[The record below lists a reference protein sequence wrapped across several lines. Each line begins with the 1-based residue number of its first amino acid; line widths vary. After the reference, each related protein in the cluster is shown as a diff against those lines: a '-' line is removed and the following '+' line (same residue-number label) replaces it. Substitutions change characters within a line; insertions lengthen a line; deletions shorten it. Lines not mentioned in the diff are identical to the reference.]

1 MLTQESLD
9 LYKETSEAYT
19 AIMTAR
25 IDEFKQDLDKIAL
38 QFRENIKL
46 EDRNY
51 HLKTYKQVF
60 VGSDAVDYLIKS
72 EAASSRQDAVE
83 LGKALQQMNIFEH
96 VLRDHGFE
104 DEFFFYR
111 MLEDNERGG
120 TIDEKTGQK
129 VKWSKFLGGKSVS
142 EDSHSPW
149 QPSFP
154 KPDFANLNPKDEHV
168 ASHVWPL
175 DSFNTTLLDHV
186 HPPDW
191 NDPKPNK
198 IDGSSTY
205 DMVCIG
211 AGVGGLVTAASAAG
225 VGAKVAMIEANL
237 LGGDCLNVGCV
248 PSKAIIHSANLAHTV
263 KGDIKRLEAAGIFL
277 DPNAVNVD
285 FEKVME
291 RVRKIR
297 AQISHHDSAER
308 FKNLGVEVYIGRAK
322 FGSERSVIVNGR
334 TLHFKKAVIATGA
347 YPALIPMEGLKELH
361 KKSLSTDTTEVKPIV
376 MTNETFFNMTKQ
388 PKRLGVIGAGVI
400 GMELAQAMRRLGTY
414 VTIFG
419 RSGKVLQK
427 EDEDMSAIVK
437 EQMMKDGVTFNL
449 SISKYKKIV
458 LNGNVLDNGYPEME
472 MTVVEKGSETIETT
486 YTFDALLVAAGRRP
500 NVTGMDLELA
510 KVEYDSSRGLIVN
523 DKLQTTNAR
532 VFGVGDCC
540 SQFKFTHAAD
550 FMARTV
556 IRNALFFGKGKKSD
570 LLIPYA
576 TFTSPEIASVGLY
589 GRDLEELG
597 IEYRV
602 FEKHFKDND
611 RAICDDT
618 TEGFIRF
625 RIDAKTDAILG
636 CSVVGAGAGNMIG
649 EVTLA
654 MESGTGM
661 GAMAN
666 VIHPYPTTSEVI
678 RQTGDVYNKTKLT
691 KTVKSL
697 LRGIVKLQI

>member
-1 MLTQESLD
+1 M
-9 LYKETSEAYT
+9 SEELASNE
-19 AIMTAR
+19 
-25 IDEFKQDLDKIAL
+25 DFKQDLDNIAL
-38 QFRENIKL
+38 QFKENVKL
-46 EDRNY
+46 EDRKFR
-51 HLKTYKQVF
+51 LKTYKQIF
-60 VGSDAVDYLIKS
+60 VGTEAVDYLIKS
-72 EAASSRQDAVE
+72 GAASSRQDAVE

-96 VLRDHGFE
+96 VFRDHGFE
-104 DEFFFYR
+104 DEYLFYR
-111 MLEDNERGG
+111 MLGENERG
-120 TIDEKTGQK
+120 THAIDENTGKK
-129 VKWSKFLGGKSVS
+129 VKWSKFLGGQSVS
-142 EDSHSPW
+142 EDDHSPW
-149 QPSFP
+149 QPNFP
-154 KPDFANLNPKDEHV
+154 KPDFGALNAKDVHV

-175 DSFNTTLLDHV
+175 DSHNTKLLDHV
-186 HPPDW
+186 HPPEW
-191 NDPKPNK
+191 NDPKANK
-198 IDGSSTY
+198 NDGSSTY
-205 DMVCIG
+205 DMICIG

-225 VGAKVAMIEANL
+225 VGAKVAMIEQNL

-291 RVRKIR
+291 RVRKVR
-297 AQISHHDSAER
+297 ADISHHDSAER
-308 FKNLGVEVYIGRAK
+308 FTDLGVEVYIGRAV
-322 FGSERSVIVNGR
+322 FSSERSVIVNGR
-334 TLHFKKAVIATGA
+334 TLHFKRAVIATGG
-347 YPALIPMEGLKELH
+347 YPTLIPMKGLKELH
-361 KKSLSTDTTEVKPIV
+361 EKSFSTDPAEAKPIV

-400 GMELAQAMRRLGTY
+400 GLELAQAMQRLGTD

-419 RSGKVLQK
+419 RSGKVLPK
-427 EDEDMSAIVK
+427 EDEDMAAIVK
-437 EQMMKDGVTFNL
+437 EQMIKDGISFNL
-449 SISKYKKIV
+449 SVSEYKEIE
-458 LNGNVLDNGYPEME
+458 LNGTVLENGYPEMK
-472 MTVVEKGSETIETT
+472 MTIAEKGEGNKETT
-486 YTFDALLVAAGRRP
+486 YEFDALLVAAGRRP

-510 KVEYDSSRGLIVN
+510 KVEYDTKKGLVVN
-523 DKLQTTNAR
+523 DKLQTTNPR
-532 VFGVGDCC
+532 IYGVGDCC

-556 IRNALFFGKGKKSD
+556 IRNALFFGKGKMSD

-611 RAICDDT
+611 RAICDDR

-625 RIDAKTDAILG
+625 RVDAKMDTILG
-636 CSVVGAGAGNMIG
+636 CSVVGEGAGNMIG

-654 MESGTGM
+654 MESGTGL

-666 VIHPYPTTSEVI
+666 VIHPYPTTSEVV
-678 RQTGDVYNKTKLT
+678 RQSGDVYNKTKLT
-691 KTVKSL
+691 NTVKSL
-697 LRGIVKLQI
+697 LRGIVKIQM